1 MLRLSALSA
10 QTIQD
15 THGLQCAVRHRY
27 SCLQCYHT
35 HASLPRVLLKELSR
49 YFLSPPHWYDRVVSA
64 SLDERRQPG
73 AIDGES
79 RPDVEY

>member
-1 MLRLSALSA
+1 MRTRVA
-10 QTIQD
+10 QLPVLCGPP
-15 THGLQCAVRHRY
+15 HRRY

-49 YFLSPPHWYDRVVSA
+49 YFLSPPHWYDRIVS
-64 SLDERRQPG
+64 SLGEFRQPG

-79 RPDVEY
+79 RPDVEC